1 MDIINI
7 ENLTFVTDDNENVEL
22 YIIEETRAN
31 GVNYL
36 LVTDSSDE
44 EDTDAEC
51 YILKDTSSEA
61 DADAVY
67 EFVED
72 DTEFDAISR
81 IFAELMDDDIEL
93 IKLNKEW
100 GA

>member
-1 MDIINI
+1 MVIINT
-7 ENLTFVTDDNENVEL
+7 EKLTFVTDDNENVEL

-93 IKLNKEW
+93 I
-100 GA
+100 

>member
-1 MDIINI
+1 M
-7 ENLTFVTDDNENVEL
+7 EKLTFVTDDNENVEL

-67 EFVED
+67 EFVEA

-93 IKLNKEW
+93 I
-100 GA
+100 

>member
-1 MDIINI
+1 M
-7 ENLTFVTDDNENVEL
+7 EKLTFVTDDNENVEL

-36 LVTDSSDE
+36 LVTDS
-44 EDTDAEC
+44 
-51 YILKDTSSEA
+51 SSEA

-93 IKLNKEW
+93 I
-100 GA
+100 

>member
-1 MDIINI
+1 M
-7 ENLTFVTDDNENVEL
+7 EKLTFVTDDNENVEL

-51 YILKDTSSEA
+51 YNLKDTSSEA

-93 IKLNKEW
+93 I
-100 GA
+100 

>member
-1 MDIINI
+1 M
-7 ENLTFVTDDNENVEL
+7 EKLTFVTDDNENVEL

-51 YILKDTSSEA
+51 YILKDTSGEA

-93 IKLNKEW
+93 I
-100 GA
+100 

>member
-1 MDIINI
+1 M
-7 ENLTFVTDDNENVEL
+7 EKLTFVTDDNENVEL
-22 YIIEETRAN
+22 YIIEEIRAN

-61 DADAVY
+61 DTDAVY

-93 IKLNKEW
+93 I
-100 GA
+100 

>member
-1 MDIINI
+1 M
-7 ENLTFVTDDNENVEL
+7 EKLTFVTDDNENVEL

-51 YILKDTSSEA
+51 YILKVTSSEA

-93 IKLNKEW
+93 I
-100 GA
+100 

>member
-1 MDIINI
+1 M
-7 ENLTFVTDDNENVEL
+7 EKLTFVTDDNENVEL

-36 LVTDSSDE
+36 LVTDSSDD

-72 DTEFDAISR
+72 YTEFDAISR

-93 IKLNKEW
+93 I
-100 GA
+100 

>member
-1 MDIINI
+1 M
-7 ENLTFVTDDNENVEL
+7 EKLTFVTDDNENVEL

-44 EDTDAEC
+44 EDTHAEC

-93 IKLNKEW
+93 I
-100 GA
+100 

>member
-1 MDIINI
+1 M
-7 ENLTFVTDDNENVEL
+7 EKFTFVTDDNENVEL

-93 IKLNKEW
+93 I
-100 GA
+100 

>member
-1 MDIINI
+1 M
-7 ENLTFVTDDNENVEL
+7 EKLTFVTDDNENVEL

-67 EFVED
+67 ELLR
-72 DTEFDAISR
+72 TIQNLMQS
-81 IFAELMDDDIEL
+81 AEYLRNLWMMI
-93 IKLNKEW
+93 LNLYN
-100 GA
+100 

>member
-1 MDIINI
+1 M
-7 ENLTFVTDDNENVEL
+7 EKLTFVTDDNENVEL

-44 EDTDAEC
+44 EDIDAEC

-93 IKLNKEW
+93 I
-100 GA
+100 

>member
-1 MDIINI
+1 M
-7 ENLTFVTDDNENVEL
+7 EKLTFVTDDNENVEL

-44 EDTDAEC
+44 EDTDA
-51 YILKDTSSEA
+51 
-61 DADAVY
+61 VY

-93 IKLNKEW
+93 I
-100 GA
+100 

>member
-1 MDIINI
+1 M
-7 ENLTFVTDDNENVEL
+7 EKLTFVTDDNENVEL

-36 LVTDSSDE
+36 LVTDSSGE

-93 IKLNKEW
+93 I
-100 GA
+100 

>member
-1 MDIINI
+1 M
-7 ENLTFVTDDNENVEL
+7 EKLTFVTDDNENVEL

-67 EFVED
+67 EFVAD

-93 IKLNKEW
+93 I
-100 GA
+100 

>member
-1 MDIINI
+1 MVIINR
-7 ENLTFVTDDNENVEL
+7 EKLTFVTDDNENVEL
-22 YIIEETRAN
+22 YIVEETRAN

-93 IKLNKEW
+93 I
-100 GA
+100 

>member
-1 MDIINI
+1 M
-7 ENLTFVTDDNENVEL
+7 EKLTFVTDDNENVEL

-51 YILKDTSSEA
+51 YILKDTSSEV

-93 IKLNKEW
+93 I
-100 GA
+100 

>member
-1 MDIINI
+1 M
-7 ENLTFVTDDNENVEL
+7 EKLTFVTDDNENVEL

-61 DADAVY
+61 DAEADAGAVGHHRS
-67 EFVED
+67 D
-72 DTEFDAISR
+72 G
-81 IFAELMDDDIEL
+81 
-93 IKLNKEW
+93 KEVRSC
-100 GA
+100 GR

>member
-1 MDIINI
+1 MAK
-7 ENLTFVTDDNENVEL
+7 LTFVTDDNENVEL

-93 IKLNKEW
+93 I
-100 GA
+100 